1 VSKGTA
7 AAPLDCPGCDQP
19 MHARRL
25 DAHYGRAVDL
35 DLCHGCALIWFDSRE
50 SIALT
55 PGAVLRLFTA
65 LDEHHEQRHP
75 LQRETMYCPR
85 CRQGLK
91 ATADRQR
98 TTPFSY
104 WRCPAEHGRLST
116 FFDFLREKDF
126 VRPLSP
132 ERLADLR
139 GYAQSVNCSACGAP
153 VDLARE
159 SACGHC
165 RAPLSMLDP
174 DRVQAAVRELQRAE
188 ARRTTVDPSVAA
200 RLVADRAALER
211 AFRAP
216 TDIRALDLGGAFGV
230 VEAGVSAL
238 ARLLSDPPG
247 LTAP

>member
-1 VSKGTA
+1 
-7 AAPLDCPGCDQP
+7 
-19 MHARRL
+19 MHTRRL

-75 LQRETMYCPR
+75 LQRERMSCPR
-85 CRQGLK
+85 CRQGLEP
-91 ATADRQR
+91 TVDRQR
-98 TTPFSY
+98 ATQFSY
-104 WRCPAEHGRLST
+104 WRCLAEHGRLTT
-116 FFDFLREKDF
+116 FFDFLREKNF

-139 GYAQSVNCSACGAP
+139 RYARAVNCSACGAP

-174 DRVQAAVRELQRAE
+174 DQVQAVVRDLQRAE
-188 ARRTTVDPSVAA
+188 TRRTTVDPTFAT
-200 RLVADRAALER
+200 RLVGDRAALER

-216 TDIRALDLGGAFGV
+216 DGIGALDLGGSFGV
-230 VEAGVSAL
+230 VEAGISAL
-238 ARLLSDPPG
+238 ARLLDPPG
-247 LTAP
+247 LSAP